1 MILRRFGEALKSQ
14 DWTVVLIEFVLVVTG
29 VLVALE
35 VDRYNEGQKK
45 KAYEL
50 ELLLALERDIERDI
64 DKLSNVSAGYQ
75 SIKRFGSNAYATL
88 NADGCTG
95 DSCWTSILEFFHASQ
110 WLESSVSEATFE
122 EMKRSGLPSSARL
135 KEAIEEYYDIAK
147 AQLDVTGEIPPYRE
161 LVRSMIPPDVQN
173 YIWKN
178 CFSVSGTDETYDMS
192 CVSPITETTARQII
206 QSLQQ
211 TSAVKPAL
219 TFWMSTLSIHDLTI
233 PIHLKQAEQILLDI
247 QNVVDSQ
254 F

>member
-1 MILRRFGEALKSQ
+1 MILRRFAEALKNQ

-50 ELLLALERDIERDI
+50 ELLFALERNIERDI
-64 DKLSNVSAGYQ
+64 DKLSNVIDGYQ

-110 WLESSVSEATFE
+110 WLENSVSEATFE
-122 EMKRSGLPSSARL
+122 EMKRSGFPSNAHL
-135 KEAIEEYYDIAK
+135 KEVVEEYYDISK
-147 AQLDVTGEIPPYRE
+147 AQINVTGEIPSYRE
-161 LVRSMIPPDVQN
+161 LVRSRIPPNVQG
-173 YIWKN
+173 YIWTN
-178 CFSVSGTDETYDMS
+178 CFSVSGTDETYDMN
-192 CVSPITETTARQII
+192 CRSPIPETAARQII

-211 TSAVKPAL
+211 TPGVKHAL
-219 TFWMSTLSIHDLTI
+219 TFWMSTLSINDLTI
-233 PIHLKQAEQILLDI
+233 PIQLKQAEQILLDI
-247 QNVVDSQ
+247 QNVVDPQ